1 MTHFGGVIIALKE
14 EVKNTLC
21 PRTPVYLQDKQ
32 PSIFAMKA
40 VVYITELSTYFP
52 EGSTFHLRICWIVIV
67 ITQYLRHFHRSYDNY
82 LISFS
87 FISPS
92 LSTSFLVFLFFP
104 FLFKRSS
111 MSGVV
116 TLLVDSKPLSVFCH
130 MGNFGCGVG
139 GWTPVMKINGNEVH
153 TVNEW
158 FISYIDP
165 LSFKTLQIANVHVTY
180 VWLLF
185 FFEKVMHEEQTLFN
199 VNFKTYG
206 VYNDF
211 WKRKV

>member
-67 ITQYLRHFHRSYDNY
+67 ITQYLRHFHRSYDIY

-87 FISPS
+87 FISLP
-92 LSTSFLVFLFFP
+92 LSTSFLVSFFFLFYSNDQVWVVWLP
-104 FLFKRSS
+104 FLLTRNHCPFFATWEIL
-111 MSGVV
+111 GVEMEDGRQSWRL
-116 TLLVDSKPLSVFCH
+116 TEMRCILLMND
-130 MGNFGCGVG
+130 
-139 GWTPVMKINGNEVH
+139 
-153 TVNEW
+153 
-158 FISYIDP
+158 
-165 LSFKTLQIANVHVTY
+165 
-180 VWLLF
+180 LF
-185 FFEKVMHEEQTLFN
+185 
-199 VNFKTYG
+199 
-206 VYNDF
+206 
-211 WKRKV
+211 RI

>member
-1 MTHFGGVIIALKE
+1 
-14 EVKNTLC
+14 
-21 PRTPVYLQDKQ
+21 
-32 PSIFAMKA
+32 MKA

-130 MGNFGCGVG
+130 MRNFGCGDG

-153 TVNEW
+153 TVNE
-158 FISYIDP
+158 
-165 LSFKTLQIANVHVTY
+165 
-180 VWLLF
+180 
-185 FFEKVMHEEQTLFN
+185 
-199 VNFKTYG
+199 
-206 VYNDF
+206 
-211 WKRKV
+211 

>member
-1 MTHFGGVIIALKE
+1 
-14 EVKNTLC
+14 
-21 PRTPVYLQDKQ
+21 
-32 PSIFAMKA
+32 MKA

-52 EGSTFHLRICWIVIV
+52 EGSTFHVCICWIIIV
-67 ITQYLRHFHRSYDNY
+67 ITQYLRDFHRSYDIY

-87 FISPS
+87 FISSP

-130 MGNFGCGVG
+130 MRNSGCGDG

-153 TVNEW
+153 TVNE
-158 FISYIDP
+158 
-165 LSFKTLQIANVHVTY
+165 
-180 VWLLF
+180 
-185 FFEKVMHEEQTLFN
+185 
-199 VNFKTYG
+199 
-206 VYNDF
+206 
-211 WKRKV
+211 

>member
-1 MTHFGGVIIALKE
+1 MTHFGGFIIALKE

-92 LSTSFLVFLFFP
+92 SSTSFLVFLFFP
-104 FLFKRSS
+104 FFSFFIQTIKYEW
-111 MSGVV
+111 
-116 TLLVDSKPLSVFCH
+116 
-130 MGNFGCGVG
+130 CGYPSCWLETIVRFLPHG
-139 GWTPVMKINGNEVH
+139 KFW
-153 TVNEW
+153 
-158 FISYIDP
+158 
-165 LSFKTLQIANVHVTY
+165 
-180 VWLLF
+180 VWRWR
-185 FFEKVMHEEQTLFN
+185 MDASHE
-199 VNFKTYG
+199 G
-206 VYNDF
+206 
-211 WKRKV
+211 

>member
-1 MTHFGGVIIALKE
+1 MSSDTCLLAGEITEHCCYEGCCLYCGVIN
-14 EVKNTLC
+14 V
-21 PRTPVYLQDKQ
+21 
-32 PSIFAMKA
+32 
-40 VVYITELSTYFP
+40 FP
-52 EGSTFHLRICWIVIV
+52 EGSTFHLCICWIIIV
-67 ITQYLRHFHRSYDNY
+67 ITQYLRDFHRSYDIY

-87 FISPS
+87 FISPP

-130 MGNFGCGVG
+130 MRNFGCGDG

-185 FFEKVMHEEQTLFN
+185 FFEKVMHKEQTLFN